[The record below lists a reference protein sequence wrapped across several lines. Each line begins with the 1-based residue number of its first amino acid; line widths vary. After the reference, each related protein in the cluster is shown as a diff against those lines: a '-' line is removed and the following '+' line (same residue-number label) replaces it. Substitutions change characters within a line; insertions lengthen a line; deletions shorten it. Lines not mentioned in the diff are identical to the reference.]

1 MEQCREFFLSNPSI
15 YIPKGYREYSSKRII
30 VMEYIDGIKVNDLNG
45 IKRAGFVPHDIG
57 MLCIQAFSDMIFR
70 FNSIHMD
77 PHPGNLLVRPIPGT
91 NRPQLVIL
99 DHGMYYHFSEGFN
112 ERFRKMWLAM
122 IQQDHEAM
130 RESCKPWGLE
140 DSAEMLSIIFT
151 GRGGMMNRK

>member
-1 MEQCREFFLSNPSI
+1 MEQCREFFLPNPSI
-15 YIPKGYREYSSKRII
+15 YVPKGYREYSSKRIV
-30 VMEYIDGIKVNDLNG
+30 VMEYIDGIKINDLNG
-45 IKRAGFVPHDIG
+45 IRQAGFNPHDIG

-70 FNSIHMD
+70 FNSVHMD

-91 NRPQLVIL
+91 HSPQLVIL

-140 DSAEMLSIIFT
+140 DNAEMLSIIFT